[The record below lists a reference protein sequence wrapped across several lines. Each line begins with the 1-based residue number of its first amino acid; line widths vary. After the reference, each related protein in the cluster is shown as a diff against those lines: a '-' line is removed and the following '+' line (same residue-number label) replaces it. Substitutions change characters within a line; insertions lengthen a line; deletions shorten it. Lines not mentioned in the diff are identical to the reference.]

1 MKRQHIID
9 LHTHTIYSDG
19 VLTPVELIDRA
30 RDNGVSVLSIADH
43 DTLGAYEDESTFEQ
57 AKKRDIRLIPGVE
70 ISAKY
75 RSVGIHVLGL
85 FIDHENDALHNV
97 LKRQHDFRIEYMN
110 RVVDMFEKDGWAIAS
125 KESLLSLGSI
135 TKAHISQSIVEHEE
149 NFERLKQL
157 FGQIPNRGMF
167 IEAMMNE
174 GCKYFLERETLSPAE
189 AIQAIHDAHGVAIFA
204 HPIASLYEDTDM
216 TALRDV
222 ISNTN
227 FDALEAFY
235 YYHDQSRGGA
245 MVTAIDQMTE
255 LAQEFGLAVSAGSD
269 YHGPN
274 PAHGRQTDVGF
285 KGMPK
290 KPGLRYLKALEK
302 LALKYAS

>member
-1 MKRQHIID
+1 
-9 LHTHTIYSDG
+9 
-19 VLTPVELIDRA
+19 
-30 RDNGVSVLSIADH
+30 
-43 DTLGAYEDESTFEQ
+43 
-57 AKKRDIRLIPGVE
+57 
-70 ISAKY
+70 
-75 RSVGIHVLGL
+75 
-85 FIDHENDALHNV
+85 
-97 LKRQHDFRIEYMN
+97 
-110 RVVDMFEKDGWAIAS
+110 
-125 KESLLSLGSI
+125 
-135 TKAHISQSIVEHEE
+135 
-149 NFERLKQL
+149 
-157 FGQIPNRGMF
+157 MF

-174 GCKYFLERETLSPAE
+174 GCKYFLERETLSPTE

-204 HPIASLYEDTDM
+204 HPIASLYEDMDM

-285 KGMPK
+285 KGMPR
-290 KPGLRYLKALEK
+290 KPGLKYLKALEEI
-302 LALKYAS
+302 ALKYAS

>member
-1 MKRQHIID
+1 MKRHIID
-9 LHTHTIYSDG
+9 LHTHTTYSDG
-19 VLTPVELIDRA
+19 SLTPAELIDRA
-30 RDNGVSVLSIADH
+30 ASNGVSVLSIADH
-43 DTLGAYEDESTFEQ
+43 DTLGAYENDSIFEQ
-57 AKKRDIRLIPGVE
+57 AKKHGIRLIPGVE

-85 FIDHENDALHNV
+85 FIDYKNNTLNDT
-97 LKRQHDFRIEYMN
+97 LKRQHNFRIDYMN

-125 KESLLSLGSI
+125 KESLLSLGSV

-149 NFERLKQL
+149 NTSRLKEM
-157 FGQIPNRGMF
+157 FGEIPSRGMF

-174 GCKYFLERETLSPAE
+174 DCRYFIERETLSPKE
-189 AIQAIHDAHGVAIFA
+189 AIQAIHDAHGIAIFA
-204 HPIASLYEDTDM
+204 HPIASLYEDMNM

-290 KPGLRYLKALEK
+290 KPGLKYLKALET
-302 LALKYAS
+302 LALKYT

>member
-1 MKRQHIID
+1 MKRHIID
-9 LHTHTIYSDG
+9 LHTHTTYSDG
-19 VLTPVELIDRA
+19 SLTPAELIDRA
-30 RDNGVSVLSIADH
+30 ASNGVSVLSIADH
-43 DTLGAYEDESTFEQ
+43 DTLGAYENDSIFEQ
-57 AKKRDIRLIPGVE
+57 AKKHGIRLIPGVE

-85 FIDHENDALHNV
+85 FIDYKNNTLNDT
-97 LKRQHDFRIEYMN
+97 LKRQHNFRIDYMN

-125 KESLLSLGSI
+125 KESLLSLGSV

-149 NFERLKQL
+149 NTSRLKEL
-157 FGQIPNRGMF
+157 FGEIPSRGMF

-174 GCKYFLERETLSPAE
+174 GCRYFIERETLSPEE
-189 AIQAIHDAHGVAIFA
+189 AIQAIHDAHGIAIFA
-204 HPIASLYEDTDM
+204 HPIASLYEDMNM

-290 KPGLRYLKALEK
+290 KPGLKYLKALET
-302 LALKYAS
+302 LALKYT

>member
-1 MKRQHIID
+1 MKRHIID
-9 LHTHTIYSDG
+9 LHTHTTYSDG
-19 VLTPVELIDRA
+19 SLTPAELIDRA
-30 RDNGVSVLSIADH
+30 ASNGVSVLSIADH
-43 DTLGAYEDESTFEQ
+43 DTLGAYENDSIFEQ
-57 AKKRDIRLIPGVE
+57 AKKHGIRLIPGVE

-85 FIDHENDALHNV
+85 FIDYKNNTLNDT
-97 LKRQHDFRIEYMN
+97 LKRQHNFRIDYMN

-125 KESLLSLGSI
+125 KESLLSLGSV

-149 NFERLKQL
+149 NTSRLKEM
-157 FGQIPNRGMF
+157 FGEIPSRGMF

-174 GCKYFLERETLSPAE
+174 DCRYFIERETLSPKE
-189 AIQAIHDAHGVAIFA
+189 AIQAIHDAHGIAIFA
-204 HPIASLYEDTDM
+204 HPIASLYEDMNM

-245 MVTAIDQMTE
+245 MVTAIDQMKI
-255 LAQEFGLAVSAGSD
+255 GR
-269 YHGPN
+269 
-274 PAHGRQTDVGF
+274 AHV
-285 KGMPK
+285 
-290 KPGLRYLKALEK
+290 
-302 LALKYAS
+302 

>member
-1 MKRQHIID
+1 MKRHIID
-9 LHTHTIYSDG
+9 LHTHTVHSDG
-19 VLTPVELIDRA
+19 VLTPIELIDRA
-30 RDNGVSVLSIADH
+30 HDNGVSVLSIADH

-85 FIDHENDALHNV
+85 FIDHENDTLHNV
-97 LKRQHDFRIEYMN
+97 LKRQHNFRIEYMN

-125 KESLLSLGSI
+125 KESLLSLGSV

-174 GCKYFLERETLSPAE
+174 GCKYFLERETLSPTE
-189 AIQAIHDAHGVAIFA
+189 AVQAIHDAHGVAIFA
-204 HPIASLYEDTDM
+204 HPIASLYEDMDM

-245 MVTAIDQMTE
+245 MITAIDQMTE

-274 PAHGRQTDVGF
+274 PAHGHQTDVGF
-285 KGMPK
+285 KGMPR
-290 KPGLRYLKALEK
+290 KPGLKYLKALEEI
-302 LALKYAS
+302 ALKYAS

>member
-1 MKRQHIID
+1 M
-9 LHTHTIYSDG
+9 
-19 VLTPVELIDRA
+19 
-30 RDNGVSVLSIADH
+30 
-43 DTLGAYEDESTFEQ
+43 
-57 AKKRDIRLIPGVE
+57 
-70 ISAKY
+70 
-75 RSVGIHVLGL
+75 GL
-85 FIDHENDALHNV
+85 FIDHENDTLHNV
-97 LKRQHDFRIEYMN
+97 LKRQHNFRIEYMN

-204 HPIASLYEDTDM
+204 HPIASLYEDMDM

-245 MVTAIDQMTE
+245 MITAIDQMTE

-285 KGMPK
+285 KGMPR
-290 KPGLRYLKALEK
+290 KPGLKYLKALEEI
-302 LALKYAS
+302 ALKYAP